1 MDILIRIPDKEVPK
15 QQKLVPIDLHFVDGH
30 LTEASGYGFQE
41 LPKGH
46 GRLIDAYKVI
56 DTINKE
62 YPSVDR
68 WDIKQWI
75 EGADTIIEADKE
87 GVWAKNL
94 RTEKK
99 RDK

>member
-46 GRLIDAYKVI
+46 GDLKDVTKIIQEIAEDGIGLDTADREDNAQIYALSRAMNIIADAPI
-56 DTINKE
+56 IIPANKGE
-62 YPSVDR
+62 L
-68 WDIKQWI
+68 
-75 EGADTIIEADKE
+75 E
-87 GVWAKNL
+87 
-94 RTEKK
+94 
-99 RDK
+99 